1 VDFIVQNWVLVLIA
15 VTALALLLWPMVS
28 GGGGAGSLTPTEAVQ
43 LINREKAAVI
53 DICSAEEYAAGHIG
67 QAKHVPIDELEKRLA
82 QVVKNKATPL
92 LMVCASGVRSK
103 RAVGVAKKLGYEKV
117 HSLAGGLGAWRAAAM
132 PVQKGPPGKN

>member
-67 QAKHVPIDELEKRLA
+67 QAKHVPLDELEKRLA

-117 HSLAGGLGAWRAAAM
+117 HSIAGGLGAWRAAAM
-132 PVQKGPPGKN
+132 PVQKGPPGKS